1 MNILGLYWGLCS
13 TVALFQ
19 ENDLTS
25 AVSEERF
32 SRLKND
38 DAFPLKSINYCLS
51 SLPGGSMDL
60 DGIAIASYTQGY
72 WYSLKRK
79 ARWSIDDYVKEQR
92 EFWYPVLIEG
102 KKVLPADFLRDH
114 IDTNQYPDSFWQASL
129 SNSELVET
137 FDERQRANIVSKAV
151 GVDTS
156 KIHLI
161 EHHRCHAY
169 YAYYANQ
176 FRSRPILA
184 LTIDG
189 WGDGCN
195 ATINIFDETGKYKR
209 VYTSKEANIG
219 RIYRYITLLLGMKP
233 NEHEYKVMGL
243 APYAKE
249 SVAKKAYE
257 VFKSTLY
264 VDGIDFKWY
273 EKPTDSYF
281 WFKDKLEGC
290 RFDGIAAG
298 MQRWAEELLCD
309 WVGNAV
315 KEFGI
320 KDVIL
325 SGGVAMNIK
334 ANGEIAKLSDI
345 DSFFVPGSA
354 TDESLALGAAYALA
368 EDLSHETNGRWNACN
383 VKSLH
388 NINLGPNAT
397 LEEES
402 ALISEIDESKYTVA
416 KNYGTSDVAKAL
428 AEGKIV
434 ARCAG
439 KMEFGQRSLGNRSIL
454 ADPINLSVVPKINA
468 AIKNRDFWMPF
479 APIML
484 DSWSEKYIVN
494 PKRLS
499 SPFMTLAF
507 ETTELGWSSL
517 PAGCHQSDHS
527 ARAQILTKESNP
539 DLYKLLEAFA
549 DITGRGSLLN
559 TSFNLHGFPIVNTPR
574 DAMSVFENS
583 GLDILVLNHYMIEKR
598 NS

>member
-13 TVALFQ
+13 TAALFQ
-19 ENDLTS
+19 EHDLTS

-92 EFWYPVLIEG
+92 EYWYPVLIEG

-114 IDTNQYPDSFWQASL
+114 IDTNQYPESFWQASL

-137 FDERQRANIVSKAV
+137 FDEKQRANIVSKAV

-176 FRSRPILA
+176 FRSRPVLA

-264 VDGIDFKWY
+264 VDGIDFKWH

-298 MQRWAEELLCD
+298 MQRWVEELLCD

-320 KDVIL
+320 KDVVL

-334 ANGEIAKLSDI
+334 ANGEIAKLDEI
-345 DSFFVPGSA
+345 DRFFVPGSSA
-354 TDESLALGAAYALA
+354 DDSLALGAAYALA
-368 EDLSHETNGRWNACN
+368 EDLRVEKGEKWQSKSI
-383 VKSLH
+383 KSLTTLY
-388 NINLGPNAT
+388 LGPENSIKQ
-397 LEEES
+397 EEEV
-402 ALISEIDESKYTVA
+402 VA
-416 KNYGTSDVAKAL
+416 KLDKSEFSIVENYTTMDVAQTL
-428 AEGKIV
+428 ADGKVV

-439 KMEFGQRSLGNRSIL
+439 RMEFGQRSLCNRSIL
-454 ADPINLSVVPKINA
+454 ADPLNVQVIPKINA

-479 APIML
+479 APVII
-484 DSWSEKYIVN
+484 DTWAEKYLIN
-494 PKRLS
+494 PKKLL

-507 ETTELGWSSL
+507 DTTELGWSEM
-517 PAGCHQSDHS
+517 PAGCHQADHS
-527 ARAQILTKESNP
+527 ARPQILTKEANP
-539 DLYKLLEAFA
+539 EVYEILESFNDL
-549 DITGRGSLLN
+549 TGRGALIN
-559 TSFNLHGFPIVNTPR
+559 TSFNLHGYPIVNTPQEAI
-574 DAMSVFENS
+574 DVLTKS
-583 GLDILVLNHYMIEKR
+583 GLDVLALNNFLIIKR
-598 NS
+598 